1 MTSVPVFS
9 DGLWWDINRYEMA
22 VWLVTAVSLVCM
34 VILLLRR
41 RGHRGDPSQHV
52 VGDTMCIYLDDR
64 SIMDVYQLNR
74 YAEALRQEVEHRV
87 SRSKGAEFT
96 VPMLSSL
103 TSKADV
109 RQSSEVITKYIDTH
123 EPISVVQ
130 VLIDGLS
137 RSNAVVTADLR
148 QRTVDR
154 DAALRLALTGRS
166 DSTTLRLSDI
176 SGRFV
181 LLRGSFTRDAT
192 ASSDGHE
199 VFTAPYGD
207 PPSVARVRLCCRKE
221 GLRLE
226 QGDKRPRVCLGV
238 VIGWVPEDA
247 VLDVQPLAVFS

>member
-1 MTSVPVFS
+1 MPAFS
-9 DGLWWDINRYEMA
+9 DGLWWDINGYEMA
-22 VWLVTAVSLVCM
+22 VWLATAVCLLGM
-34 VILLLRR
+34 LILLLRR
-41 RGHRGDPSQHV
+41 LRHRGDPSRHV

-87 SRSKGAEFT
+87 SRSGGAEFT

-109 RQSSEVITKYIDTH
+109 RHSSEVVTKYIDTH

-166 DSTTLRLSDI
+166 DSRTLRLSDI

-181 LLRGSFTRDAT
+181 LLSGSFTRDAT
-192 ASSDGHE
+192 ASSGGH
-199 VFTAPYGD
+199 VTFTAPYGD
-207 PPSVARVRLCCRKE
+207 HPSAARVRLRCREE

-226 QGDKRPRVCLGV
+226 QSDKRPRVCLGV
-238 VIGWVPEDA
+238 VIGWVAEDA